1 MVWLLTLFAC
11 SLAEEWCL
19 DAGLGA
25 ETCSDPSVPV
35 EGEWTLLVSRDA
47 PLPDCD
53 VRPIDIDDGWTLAPA
68 GAAFTLAP
76 PVDATPLVPADCTL
90 EAETFSCAPAAGPSG
105 TELVVSGTLA
115 SRSEGTMMLDLS
127 SPTCDAQVEARF
139 VASWTLAPPVKE
151 CPDIG
156 DDSFEVDRSI
166 AEVGVTVV
174 NASTENLSLFLL
186 GGGGPVLSSEMASGA
201 TVTTAARPGNWM
213 MLATG
218 FEQENC
224 VFAFEVVEDGQQA
237 IYWGP

>member
-1 MVWLLTLFAC
+1 VPIIRGKYNYCFVP
-11 SLAEEWCL
+11 
-19 DAGLGA
+19 
-25 ETCSDPSVPV
+25 DP
-35 EGEWTLLVSRDA
+35 
-47 PLPDCD
+47 
-53 VRPIDIDDGWTLAPA
+53 
-68 GAAFTLAP
+68 
-76 PVDATPLVPADCTL
+76 
-90 EAETFSCAPAAGPSG
+90 
-105 TELVVSGTLA
+105 GTLA
-115 SRSEGTMMLDLS
+115 SRSEGRVTLDLS

-139 VASWTLAPPVKE
+139 EASWTLAPPMKE

-186 GGGGPVLSSEMASGA
+186 GGGGPVLSSEVASGA
-201 TVTTAARPGNWM
+201 TVTTAARP
-213 MLATG
+213 G

>member
-1 MVWLLTLFAC
+1 MVWVLTLFAC

-25 ETCSDPSVPV
+25 ETCSDSSVPV
-35 EGEWTLLVSRDA
+35 EGEWTLLVSTDA

-68 GAAFTLAP
+68 GAAFTLAAP
-76 PVDATPLVPADCTL
+76 ADATPLAPADCAL
-90 EAETFSCAPAAGPSG
+90 DAETFSCGPSAGPSG

-127 SPTCDAQVEARF
+127 SPTCDAQVE
-139 VASWTLAPPVKE
+139 
-151 CPDIG
+151 
-156 DDSFEVDRSI
+156 VDRSI

-174 NASTENLSLFLL
+174 NASAENLSLFLL